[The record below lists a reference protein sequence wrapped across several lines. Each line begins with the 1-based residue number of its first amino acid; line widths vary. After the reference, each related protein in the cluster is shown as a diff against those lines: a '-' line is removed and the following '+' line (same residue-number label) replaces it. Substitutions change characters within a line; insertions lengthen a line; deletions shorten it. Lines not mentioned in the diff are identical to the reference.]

1 MVCGLET
8 INKPTNRY
16 THILLTTNTLK
27 KVLTIN
33 AYGRLFAAYMLKKLG
48 FKHWYKPLINI

>member
-1 MVCGLET
+1 M
-8 INKPTNRY
+8 
-16 THILLTTNTLK
+16 K